1 MKKKAFTLT
10 ELLVVVVIIGVLA
23 AVVLPKFT
31 QVLETRRTTE
41 AEEIMRAVRSEQE
54 ARCTLD
60 KNYTANRAELS
71 SFPANEGNNYYYS
84 FTATGIAAVSRN
96 KDYTLRIQSYR
107 DGEICYDG
115 DDCAHLGK
123 TYPVCPARV
132 VAVDECAAE
141 TACNLRSYSEACPSG
156 QEGQVLFVPN
166 ADCTGYEQVNQCHD
180 ITVDPTT
187 CIPTD
192 SRGDNF
198 IESCGEGY
206 DGEKTH
212 TWNTTTCK
220 YDLTDTCVK
229 QEEPQP
235 CAPTHGG
242 QTTYTEPCDEGYDG
256 EITYTWDST
265 NCKYNEVKDCTKK
278 TCKPTNGGQATY
290 TEPCPEKDGFKL
302 QAGSVYYTWDDQACN
317 YAKDDRCNYTD
328 CSNPPQGK
336 VYYLSDCPSPQVGS
350 GTIFTWDEAACE
362 YKKTDYYCT
371 NGNGNDE
378 HERTW
383 TEHAYTPYSWEN
395 TFYVNGSA
403 DACASALYQ
412 MLNNIQ
418 VSNGGGLPAPNSL
431 CSQKGFQSGAAC
443 NHSGGV
449 ACVQSYSLQC
459 VGPAN
464 ISLIDCT
471 SGSYNAGNVA
481 MTAGS
486 WHCWGKPETY
496 LSCD

>member
-60 KNYTANRAELS
+60 KNYTANRAELA

-107 DGEICYDG
+107 DGEICCDG

-187 CIPTD
+187 CSEGATRNVNRNCAGSSGERCEGGVWKSFTSTDDGTPQPGNTTQTCPT
-192 SRGDNF
+192 GDTVTCTYTCNDTTGAW
-198 IESCGEGY
+198 EKTCGECTTSPCNGKQPSK
-206 DGEKTH
+206 GE
-212 TWNTTTCK
+212 
-220 YDLTDTCVK
+220 
-229 QEEPQP
+229 
-235 CAPTHGG
+235 
-242 QTTYTEPCDEGYDG
+242 TYTELCVP
-256 EITYTWDST
+256 
-265 NCKYNEVKDCTKK
+265 NQPQV
-278 TCKPTNGGQATY
+278 
-290 TEPCPEKDGFKL
+290 
-302 QAGSVYYTWDDQACN
+302 GSVYYTWNWETCEYDRNASGCKDCTKPTHNGEEVWWVTSGCPNMQVGCTIYTWDYDSCDYKKSYDCKDKENGTRIWSNYKQLASYETGMGYCVSAANQYYANQAHTINTDEN
-317 YAKDDRCNYTD
+317 YARIKAFIASSNTKCPSGTMAGGKVPDDFTGDRCWTGFFSNAGDQCPRCSPGVMSGPYTD
-328 CSNPPQGK
+328 
-336 VYYLSDCPSPQVGS
+336 
-350 GTIFTWDEAACE
+350 E
-362 YKKTDYYCT
+362 
-371 NGNGNDE
+371 
-378 HERTW
+378 
-383 TEHAYTPYSWEN
+383 
-395 TFYVNGSA
+395 
-403 DACASALYQ
+403 
-412 MLNNIQ
+412 
-418 VSNGGGLPAPNSL
+418 
-431 CSQKGFQSGAAC
+431 
-443 NHSGGV
+443 SGGCMQTGSSSCEGSTTTTV
-449 ACVQSYSLQC
+449 CVMPYRYGVYFVVNQ
-459 VGPAN
+459 
-464 ISLIDCT
+464 
-471 SGSYNAGNVA
+471 
-481 MTAGS
+481 
-486 WHCWGKPETY
+486 
-496 LSCD
+496 

>member
-60 KNYTANRAELS
+60 KNYTDNRAELS

-107 DGEICYDG
+107 DGEICCDG

-187 CIPTD
+187 CSEGETRNVSATCFGSSGERCEGGVWKSFTSTD
-192 SRGDNF
+192 DGTPQPGNTTKTCSTGASVTCTYECNATTGVW
-198 IESCGEGY
+198 EQKCGECP
-206 DGEKTH
+206 
-212 TWNTTTCK
+212 TC
-220 YDLTDTCVK
+220 
-229 QEEPQP
+229 PQ
-235 CAPTHGG
+235 PTHGG
-242 QTTYTEPCDEGYDG
+242 QT
-256 EITYTWDST
+256 
-265 NCKYNEVKDCTKK
+265 
-278 TCKPTNGGQATY
+278 TY

-317 YAKDDRCNYTD
+317 YAKDDQCNYKD
-328 CSNPPQGK
+328 CKNPPQGK

>member
-60 KNYTANRAELS
+60 KNYVGEVDKAELA
-71 SFPANEGNNYYYS
+71 SFPANEGNNYHYTL
-84 FTATGIAAVSRN
+84 TATGIAAASRN
-96 KDYTLRIQSYR
+96 KNYTLRIQSYR
-107 DGEICYDG
+107 DGEICCDG

-187 CIPTD
+187 CSEGATRNVNRNCAGSSGERCEGGTWKHFASTD
-192 SRGDNF
+192 DGTPQPGDTTKTCSTG
-198 IESCGEGY
+198 ESVTCTYEC
-206 DGEKTH
+206 
-212 TWNTTTCK
+212 NTTTGAWEPKCGECP
-220 YDLTDTCVK
+220 TC
-229 QEEPQP
+229 PQ
-235 CAPTHGG
+235 
-242 QTTYTEPCDEGYDG
+242 
-256 EITYTWDST
+256 
-265 NCKYNEVKDCTKK
+265 
-278 TCKPTNGGQATY
+278 PTNGGQATY

-350 GTIFTWDEAACE
+350 GTIYTWDESLCD
-362 YKKTDYYCT
+362 YKKTGYSCSDSSGSGEGKVSCVNIT
-371 NGNGNDE
+371 AVDGDTIAND
-378 HERTW
+378 
-383 TEHAYTPYSWEN
+383 
-395 TFYVNGSA
+395 GS
-403 DACASALYQ
+403 C
-412 MLNNIQ
+412 
-418 VSNGGGLPAPNSL
+418 G
-431 CSQKGFQSGAAC
+431 
-443 NHSGGV
+443 SGGTFPFRDLV
-449 ACVQSYSLQC
+449 EGYEYYDYLRPGEGADRCALLAAHI
-459 VGPAN
+459 GGKAN
-464 ISLIDCT
+464 GRFVSI
-471 SGSYNAGNVA
+471 GSNCPWICFTIG
-481 MTAGS
+481 GS
-486 WHCWGKPETY
+486 QQTWQRKVVVKSTGEMCLPSQ
-496 LSCD
+496 LDVP